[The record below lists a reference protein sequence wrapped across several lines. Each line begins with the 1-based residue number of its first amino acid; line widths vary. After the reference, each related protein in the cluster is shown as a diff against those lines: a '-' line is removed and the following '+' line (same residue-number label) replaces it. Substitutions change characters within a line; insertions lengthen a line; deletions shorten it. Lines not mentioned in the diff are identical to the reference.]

1 MEILECESY
10 MQKLTNQLQS
20 LQLFLDKESL
30 DDLRIGLFKNIIDEI
45 KEIYFLS
52 QNDDNEN
59 PIHPVVIKIILGNGH
74 IDISNNR
81 LKIGLGHKIN
91 YLVYFNG
98 KLVYTLNEDSKNINL
113 FLDDL
118 LNKKQINISNNYI

>member
-1 MEILECESY
+1 M
-10 MQKLTNQLQS
+10 
-20 LQLFLDKESL
+20 
-30 DDLRIGLFKNIIDEI
+30 
-45 KEIYFLS
+45 S
-52 QNDDNEN
+52 QNNDNEN
-59 PIHPVVIKIILGNGH
+59 PIHPVVIKIILGNGR

-98 KLVYTLNEDSKNINL
+98 KLAYTLNEDSKKIDL